1 MTFAEFF
8 EKGIFTSELNI
19 LSVDKF
25 WEGVLLNFHFGIKF
39 FQNSTDTY
47 MIYDQIF
54 TVHTTHTHTHT
65 SVTII
70 FYIYKPIGPAAL
82 VSVNNCLLLFFYY

>member
-1 MTFAEFF
+1 M
-8 EKGIFTSELNI
+8 I
-19 LSVDKF
+19 LVHDVR
-25 WEGVLLNFHFGIKF
+25 E
-39 FQNSTDTY
+39 STDTY

-70 FYIYKPIGPAAL
+70 FYIYD
-82 VSVNNCLLLFFYY
+82 CLLGAPSTMTIDYEQYLKETVNKCD

>member
-1 MTFAEFF
+1 M
-8 EKGIFTSELNI
+8 I
-19 LSVDKF
+19 LVHDVR
-25 WEGVLLNFHFGIKF
+25 E
-39 FQNSTDTY
+39 STDTY

-70 FYIYKPIGPAAL
+70 IYIYDNKFNCDTLIGSNHCTLHFDQINCYDKL
-82 VSVNNCLLLFFYY
+82 VYYTRYNKLLIDQLGISSM